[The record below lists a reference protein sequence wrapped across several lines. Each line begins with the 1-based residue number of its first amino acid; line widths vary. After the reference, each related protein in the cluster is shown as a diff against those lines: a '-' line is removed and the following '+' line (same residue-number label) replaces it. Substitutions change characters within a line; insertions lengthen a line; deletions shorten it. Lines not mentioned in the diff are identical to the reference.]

1 MTAWPHCRTHH
12 RGQVWEHQRTRTTF
26 SIAFCCTDYANIWLY
41 MDLYST
47 ITSPIQPWTSQ
58 ILTNPGIYA
67 IGDATC
73 QHMTSEFWTNS
84 SCDFFIGIRII
95 SLKFQCGA
103 SFPPPSS
110 FLTAGSHRDLL
121 ELRGHMG
128 HDCRQNSSKFNVTI
142 RFQPLKKLEW
152 NLKPGQTY
160 DVPVYWCIL

>member
-1 MTAWPHCRTHH
+1 VTAWPHCRTHH

-41 MDLYST
+41 EYRTWCRHCKTDRGPPYFRMSLRHVPNFVRNSYMDLYST

-73 QHMTSEFWTNS
+73 QPMTSEFWTNS
-84 SCDFFIGIRII
+84 SCDLFIGIRII

-103 SFPPPSS
+103 SFSLPPSS

-121 ELRGHMG
+121 R
-128 HDCRQNSSKFNVTI
+128 T
-142 RFQPLKKLEW
+142 
-152 NLKPGQTY
+152 
-160 DVPVYWCIL
+160 